1 MTKEEIL
8 QLIRQGESF
17 RLEAKKAEKEV
28 PVSVWESY
36 SAFCNTDGGII
47 LLGVS
52 EDKKTKELYVS
63 GVEDSGKIIQSF
75 WNQINNKQKV
85 SDNLLF
91 NRQVYAL
98 SIEDKDIV
106 VIEVPRADRHYK
118 PVFINDNLFAGTYRR
133 NADGDYHCQREEVKA
148 MLRDQA
154 DITLDNTIVE
164 NVDWQELDKDTIYR
178 FRMRF
183 RNLKPDHVW
192 NTLDDVEFLLK
203 VGALKRS
210 SIVSAVHPT
219 LAGILMFG
227 TEMLITNEY
236 PNYFLDYREIEDGN
250 RYTDRVFSASGDWS
264 GNLFDFYFKIVD
276 RLIAGLKVPFQLRNG
291 LDRIDETPARSALR
305 EALANALIHA
315 DYNGRRGIVIEKHK
329 DRVVI
334 SNPGTLRITLDEAL
348 EGGISDPRN
357 AILFKM
363 FVLVD
368 IGERIGSGLQNLRYV
383 WEQLGQEQPVLRESF
398 SPDRM
403 RLEIPLDES
412 ITNPVTNPVSNPVTN
427 PVSNPV
433 TNPVSNPV
441 TNRFDGHNLS
451 ERQEAVLCYCREAHS
466 SREILSY
473 LGVSYQSKNIKQ
485 YVSDL
490 VEYGLLIP
498 LIPDKPNHPGQKYV
512 SVG

>member
-28 PVSVWESY
+28 PASVWESY

-148 MLRDQA
+148 MLRDQS
-154 DITLDNTIVE
+154 DITSDSTIME
-164 NVDWQELDKDTIYR
+164 NVDWQELDKDTIRR
-178 FRMRF
+178 FRIRF

-210 SIVSAVHPT
+210 SDVPEIHPT

-264 GNLFDFYFKIVD
+264 GNLFDFYFRIID
-276 RLIAGLKVPFQLRNG
+276 RLTSGLKVPFRLRNG
-291 LDRIDETPARSALR
+291 LDRIDDTPAHGAVR

-315 DYNGRRGIVIEKHK
+315 DYHGRRGVVIEKYK
-329 DRVVI
+329 DRLVI
-334 SNPGTLRITLDEAL
+334 SNPGALRITMDEAL

-357 AILFKM
+357 ASIFKI
-363 FVLVD
+363 FVLVNV
-368 IGERIGSGLQNLRYV
+368 GERIGSGLQNLRYV
-383 WEQLGQEQPVLRESF
+383 WEQMGLDIPVLRESF
-398 SPDRM
+398 SPDRIRLDVVLWNEENADGEGVD
-403 RLEIPLDES
+403 RLELTP
-412 ITNPVTNPVSNPVTN
+412 PVTPPATPPV
-427 PVSNPV
+427 
-433 TNPVSNPV
+433 
-441 TNRFDGHNLS
+441 
-451 ERQEAVLCYCREAHS
+451 E
-466 SREILSY
+466 
-473 LGVSYQSKNIKQ
+473 
-485 YVSDL
+485 SDL
-490 VEYGLLIP
+490 TELEERFLALLSAEATLSRTQMAERLEMGLDTVKEYLRKLREKGYIERLGGNRRTGRWVV
-498 LIPDKPNHPGQKYV
+498 KK
-512 SVG
+512 